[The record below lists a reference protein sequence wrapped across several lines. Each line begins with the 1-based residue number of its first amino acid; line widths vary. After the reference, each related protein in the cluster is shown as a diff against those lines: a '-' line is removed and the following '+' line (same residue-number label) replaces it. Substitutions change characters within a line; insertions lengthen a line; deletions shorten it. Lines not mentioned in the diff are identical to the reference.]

1 QDDNG
6 AGGTL
11 STPATPPMIYVTRSL
26 RPALAAEG
34 FECGGCAEPVPASGN
49 KNAAGSAV
57 EEWDRPESFEFLREF
72 VSNTEN
78 TRGPLSDRSALKN
91 AQQPHRPVAEHE
103 YPVRGTPAAATGSA
117 KSPRPPSP
125 ISSPKPALALR
136 GGDHLSACSGA
147 RGPGGAG
154 EAGAVDGERA
164 GGVQAGGGT
173 GRPRALSEDG
183 VLARSCR
190 SFGVEGGLESMEE
203 DSADVKGFSA
213 LAAALEGSS
222 SSLSPSS
229 SSSSVAAATSTSQL
243 PLNLVDGGHTI
254 VLLDLETTGLRPK
267 TDRVIQLAAKVMGSR
282 APNHVFSVLVDPEG
296 MYICDRIRELT
307 GITPRVLAKNNARP
321 FREVWPRFKSWLAT
335 VAVEVGGGIVL
346 AAHNA
351 TFDRG
356 FLHEEIHRARLG
368 GLTIAR
374 AGVMAF
380 VDTLSV
386 LRDRATWRQSDEE
399 LNVPP
404 QPKAFKLGGLF
415 EHVFGREMPGAH
427 TAIGDVEGLEGVLSA
442 PGISGRWRQV
452 ASTNPSCQ
460 IPVLPPLEDESQPR
474 TKNTTNPL
482 RARKP
487 SKISPRLPGVE
498 GVGAGSERTDKKGG

>member
-1 QDDNG
+1 MENAAGKEGQRRLSTGVGASPHAATFSTNDSWPCNYPPRLLFVQMQRRLDWEGRVCLTAFSPHFRAFRFNDSQDDTG

-11 STPATPPMIYVTRSL
+11 STPATPPMIDVTRSL

-34 FECGGCAEPVPASGN
+34 FECGGCAEPAPASGN

-103 YPVRGTPAAATGSA
+103 YPVRGTAAAKSAETVTPPTAPRAEGVHRRTERGGKGGGAISHANPCDAARTPAAATGSA

-147 RGPGGAG
+147 RGSGGAG
-154 EAGAVDGERA
+154 EAGAVDRERA
-164 GGVQAGGGT
+164 GGVQTGGGT

-183 VLARSCR
+183 VLARACR

-243 PLNLVDGGHTI
+243 PLNLVDEGHTI

-267 TDRVIQLAAKVMGSR
+267 TDRVIQLAAKVRRRVMYCMYLEVQYSLWTR
-282 APNHVFSVLVDPEG
+282 DP
-296 MYICDRIRELT
+296 R
-307 GITPRVLAKNNARP
+307 RVIG
-321 FREVWPRFKSWLAT
+321 
-335 VAVEVGGGIVL
+335 AV
-346 AAHNA
+346 
-351 TFDRG
+351 
-356 FLHEEIHRARLG
+356 
-368 GLTIAR
+368 
-374 AGVMAF
+374 
-380 VDTLSV
+380 
-386 LRDRATWRQSDEE
+386 
-399 LNVPP
+399 
-404 QPKAFKLGGLF
+404 QP
-415 EHVFGREMPGAH
+415 
-427 TAIGDVEGLEGVLSA
+427 T
-442 PGISGRWRQV
+442 
-452 ASTNPSCQ
+452 
-460 IPVLPPLEDESQPR
+460 LPPP
-474 TKNTTNPL
+474 P
-482 RARKP
+482 
-487 SKISPRLPGVE
+487 
-498 GVGAGSERTDKKGG
+498 